1 MPVCHTIAA
10 AHTTTGVLAQKNI
23 MHTAHAQ
30 KEQSHELEQACA
42 HAHACRLARADK
54 TGETGERA
62 LLERALRVLHVLAR
76 VRQPLQADRD
86 AALRLRP
93 RGVRASSSRT

>member
-1 MPVCHTIAA
+1 MQ
-10 AHTTTGVLAQKNI
+10 TG
-23 MHTAHAQ
+23 
-30 KEQSHELEQACA
+30 
-42 HAHACRLARADK
+42 ARGQGK
-54 TGETGERA
+54 TGERA

-93 RGVRASSSRT
+93 RDARASSSRT